1 MKLLF
6 FSVNRS
12 PFMVELVDNMYNYLP
27 SGSEVK
33 MILQY
38 PMEAERSHCGEK
50 NCNNPID
57 IFFNSAPIELFLS
70 KEKPDTIIYSSFRT
84 PNFMRAKKWAKKN
97 GVKFFVYSGE
107 KLLEYGHGSLYMWLK
122 YKFFQYRMRGI
133 DGQIAIS
140 NRAMGLYQ
148 KYCTAPTIVV
158 PYTFDMT
165 RLLSFTPLEYD
176 GKSLTFLISGRL
188 EPFRD
193 PIYSIRLF
201 ADLKKLRPNIDMK
214 LIISGKGSLYDDIL
228 KLLDELNIADC
239 TTWMNDFKEW
249 SEIHEIYKKAHVL
262 LCLQAY
268 GGWGLVIPEAMAA
281 GMLVAGSSG
290 VDSADNLIIDGYN
303 GLYCNTMARDVIIKS
318 MLDVFDN
325 PSEFNSIRRR
335 AKECAKYGDVF
346 HYAKQLVS
354 FIQNNKQ

>member
-12 PFMVELVDNMYNYLP
+12 PFMVELVDNLYNYLP

-38 PMEAERSHCGEK
+38 PLEAARSHWGEK
-50 NCNNPID
+50 DCKNPIH
-57 IFFNSAPIELFLS
+57 ILFNKEPIDLFLS

-84 PNFMRAKKWAKKN
+84 PNFMRAKKWAKNNK
-97 GVKFFVYSGE
+97 VKFFVYSGE

-122 YKFFQYRMRGI
+122 YKLFQYRMMGV

-140 NRAMGLYQ
+140 NRAMALYQ
-148 KYCTAPTIVV
+148 KYCSAPTIVV
-158 PYTFDMT
+158 PYTFDMS
-165 RLLSFTPLEYD
+165 RLLSFAPLEYD
-176 GKSLTFLISGRL
+176 GTRLTFLISGRL

-193 PIYSIRLF
+193 PIYAVRLF
-201 ADLKKLRPNIDMK
+201 ADLKKLRPNIEMK

-228 KLLDELNIADC
+228 RLIEDLKLGDC

-249 SEIHEIYKKAHVL
+249 SEIHEIYTKAHVL

-268 GGWGLVIPEAMAA
+268 GGWGLVVPEAMAA
-281 GMLVAGSSG
+281 GMLVVGSSG
-290 VDSADNLIIDGYN
+290 VDSVDNMIIDGYN
-303 GLYCNTMARDVIIKS
+303 GLYCNVKARDVIIRS
-318 MLDVFDN
+318 LLSVIDN
-325 PSEFNSIRRR
+325 PSVFNGIRSK
-335 AKECAKYGDVF
+335 AKECAEFGDVF
-346 HYAKQLVS
+346 HYAKQLAS
-354 FIQNNKQ
+354 FIQNS